1 MTFQTE
7 PVFKGH
13 YIITI
18 FLAGVGWIVLLGGA
32 GAITA
37 FYDDVVG
44 SYNKLLSSSSSVGS
58 KLGSQINSQV
68 NSQMNGV
75 FAALWLYVIYQFIF
89 IIGIFIIVAKNAMKH
104 YRLVVLSFIIINFI
118 SNCNFAFL
126 ATIASGTSIIA
137 LFPDLGSKFNALIA
151 GLSILAIVNI
161 IWIIIIGSEDDSTL
175 VKTIDSYYDK
185 KNKNDSTSTRFAPQP
200 TSTYTS
206 DA

>member
-75 FAALWLYVIYQFIF
+75 FAAL
-89 IIGIFIIVAKNAMKH
+89 
-104 YRLVVLSFIIINFI
+104 
-118 SNCNFAFL
+118 C
-126 ATIASGTSIIA
+126 GTSIIA
-137 LFPDLGSKFNALIA
+137 LFPDLSSKFNALIA

-185 KNKNDSTSTRFAPQP
+185 KNKNDSTGTRFAPQP